1 MPKHGIP
8 HLLAALFVA
17 ALAACTP
24 PPATTGGAAAE
35 PRPQA
40 EGPLASSLQVET
52 FPDSVRF
59 SLQVTNGSTAAVP
72 ITFSSGQSFDFVVE
86 RDGRE
91 VWRWAADKGFT
102 QAIREERFAPGET
115 RTFSAAW
122 APPRGTTGS
131 FTARGVLTSVDR
143 RLERVSRFTLP

>member
-24 PPATTGGAAAE
+24 QPAATGGGAE
-35 PRPQA
+35 PRPAA

-59 SLQVTNGSTAAVP
+59 SLQVTNVTTAPVP
-72 ITFSSGQSFDFVVE
+72 VTFSSGQSFDFVVE

-91 VWRWAADKGFT
+91 VWRWGAEMGFT

-131 FTARGVLTSVDR
+131 FTARGVLTSSDR
-143 RLERVSRFTLP
+143 RLERAARFSLP